1 MSPLRQLS
9 KRVCVEAFDLL
20 NSVHLVLSGSTISA
34 VCTEPIKGHSDE
46 RKYQLGG
53 KKNISTFC
61 IPLRSLIYLRSLS
74 SIFFFS
80 GPMPS
85 FSYITVLYKNVVLE
99 CFCIFRNL
107 RGSMG
112 NLINT
117 YSTTVRKNEVLGL
130 SCTREIFSVETQ
142 ITTKNRDVVLLIN
155 TYVCKLWKIIY
166 IMAFKQLLCVPDGP
180 RLQFSK

>member
-1 MSPLRQLS
+1 MCGGFWPFKFSSSSLEWKHNFSSLYRAHKGTQWWKKILVGWKKKYLNLLHSP
-9 KRVCVEAFDLL
+9 AFPDIL
-20 NSVHLVLSGSTISA
+20 A
-34 VCTEPIKGHSDE
+34 
-46 RKYQLGG
+46 
-53 KKNISTFC
+53 F
-61 IPLRSLIYLRSLS
+61 PLKHIFFF
-74 SIFFFS
+74 FFFS
-80 GPMPS
+80 GQMPS

-166 IMAFKQLLCVPDGP
+166 IMAFK
-180 RLQFSK
+180 